1 MEVSVFLLYFD
12 SSFKQQ
18 DMNKLSQVIEES
30 NGKILTVVFVKKDG
44 TERVLNGRLGVTK
57 YLKGGVSK
65 TGDQYITIFDL
76 KNGGYRSVNKET
88 IKEVRINKKVVR

>member
-1 MEVSVFLLYFD
+1 
-12 SSFKQQ
+12 
-18 DMNKLSQVIEES
+18 MNKLSEVIEQS

-57 YLKGGVSK
+57 HLKGGVSRA
-65 TGDQYITIFDL
+65 GEQYITIFDL

-88 IKEVRINKKVVR
+88 IKEVRINKEVVR

>member
-1 MEVSVFLLYFD
+1 
-12 SSFKQQ
+12 
-18 DMNKLSQVIEES
+18 MNKLSEVIEES

-57 YLKGGVSK
+57 HLKGGGSR
-65 TGDQYITIFDL
+65 TGEQYITIFDL

-88 IKEVRINKKVVR
+88 IKEVRIDKKVVR

>member
-30 NGKILTVVFVKKDG
+30 NGKILTVVFTKKDG

>member
-1 MEVSVFLLYFD
+1 
-12 SSFKQQ
+12 
-18 DMNKLSQVIEES
+18 MNKLSQVIEES

-44 TERVLNGRLGVTK
+44 SERTLNGRLGVTK

-76 KNGGYRSVNKET
+76 KNGGYRSVNKDT
-88 IKEVRINKKVVR
+88 IKEVRINKKVIK